1 MGTIE
6 YQILSEAAKWILI
19 AIASLMLSSVRKIL
33 KRMKLL
39 EYKLQATDHALERSF
54 KNGYAE
60 YRDAK
65 LIELFEA
72 DRFVN
77 KK

>member
-19 AIASLMLSSVRKIL
+19 ALASLMLSSVRKIL

>member
-1 MGTIE
+1 METIE
-6 YQILSEAAKWILI
+6 YQILSEAAKWLLI
-19 AIASLMLSSVRKIL
+19 AIAGIMLSNVRKIL
-33 KRMKLL
+33 KRIKLL

-72 DRFVN
+72 DKFVN
-77 KK
+77 TK

>member
-19 AIASLMLSSVRKIL
+19 AIAGLMLSNVRKIL
-33 KRMKLL
+33 KRIKLL